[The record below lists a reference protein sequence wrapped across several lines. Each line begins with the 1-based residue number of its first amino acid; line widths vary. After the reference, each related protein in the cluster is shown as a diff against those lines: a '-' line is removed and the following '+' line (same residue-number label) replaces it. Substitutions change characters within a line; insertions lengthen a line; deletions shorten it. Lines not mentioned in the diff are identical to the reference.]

1 MTSTIPVAE
10 IQEQRM
16 ATERPSAAVQG
27 GHETGELDSDLYVL
41 ALNRSMPPLSWS
53 SAHGFADVGDTTSL
67 AAAGP
72 PQTGVSATLQPHA
85 TQKKKQVCRFHNS
98 KKG

>member
-1 MTSTIPVAE
+1 MSCVHILSTSNSPQAVRKIPGAFYRAEYVPEFVKHITYRIMTSTIPVAE

-41 ALNRSMPPLSWS
+41 ALNRSMPPLS
-53 SAHGFADVGDTTSL
+53 
-67 AAAGP
+67 
-72 PQTGVSATLQPHA
+72 
-85 TQKKKQVCRFHNS
+85 
-98 KKG
+98 

>member
-41 ALNRSMPPLSWS
+41 ALNRSMPPLS
-53 SAHGFADVGDTTSL
+53 
-67 AAAGP
+67 
-72 PQTGVSATLQPHA
+72 
-85 TQKKKQVCRFHNS
+85 
-98 KKG
+98 